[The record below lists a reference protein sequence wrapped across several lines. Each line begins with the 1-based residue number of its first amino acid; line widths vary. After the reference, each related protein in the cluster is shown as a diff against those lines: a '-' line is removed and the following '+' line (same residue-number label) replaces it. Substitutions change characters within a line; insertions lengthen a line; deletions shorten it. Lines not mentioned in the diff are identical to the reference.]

1 MGETTVTT
9 PLFRETRQRQS
20 AHGAKDLS
28 SANNDGAV
36 LVHLH
41 RCTRQE
47 MACCVNGYRHIG
59 YRTFPTA
66 APRHTVDQG
75 HTEIRRQIRARMY
88 AP

>member
-41 RCTRQE
+41 RCT
-47 MACCVNGYRHIG
+47 
-59 YRTFPTA
+59 
-66 APRHTVDQG
+66 
-75 HTEIRRQIRARMY
+75 
-88 AP
+88 